1 MWESARNFCA
11 SASGEMRMIRKGIL
25 LIAALSVALPS
36 IAQNGAPS
44 SAAAPSLSIPSAQGI
59 VAKLDTDLDATRNKP
74 GDVVQ
79 AETTRDLK
87 PGHDVLLKKGS
98 ILTGHI
104 TQVQTFSSSS
114 PSMIVIVFD
123 QVAPKGGSPATLHVK
138 IQALAPAPSVST
150 DSLQDGRGMA
160 ATNIN
165 SAVAGSERSVGN
177 AGELM
182 ATSTGVYGIR
192 GMSLASTEQN
202 QKQYSAV
209 QSVVGD
215 VKLKKGT
222 QLVFKA
228 PEQ

>member
-1 MWESARNFCA
+1 M
-11 SASGEMRMIRKGIL
+11 EMMRIGIVMF
-25 LIAALSVALPS
+25 AALIVASPS
-36 IAQNGAPS
+36 LAQTSAPS
-44 SAAAPSLSIPSAQGI
+44 NAAPPAINIPSSQGI
-59 VAKLDTDLDATRNKP
+59 VSKLDTDLDASKNKL
-74 GDVVQ
+74 GDLVQ

-87 PGHDVLLKKGS
+87 PGHDILLKKGS

-114 PSMIVIVFD
+114 PSLIVIVFD
-123 QVAPKGGSPATLHVK
+123 QVAPKGGSPATLNVK
-138 IQALAPAPSVST
+138 IQALAPAATVST

-165 SAVAGSERSVGN
+165 SAVAGENRNLGNGGEIMASSV
-177 AGELM
+177 
-182 ATSTGVYGIR
+182 GVYGIR
-192 GMSLASTEQN
+192 GMSLASSTQD

-209 QSVVGD
+209 QSAVAD

>member
-1 MWESARNFCA
+1 M
-11 SASGEMRMIRKGIL
+11 GMMRIGIL
-25 LIAALSVALPS
+25 MIAASIVLSPCSAQTSAPPSAALPALN
-36 IAQNGAPS
+36 IPS
-44 SAAAPSLSIPSAQGI
+44 SQGI
-59 VAKLDTDLDATRNKP
+59 VAKLDTDLDASKNKP
-74 GDVVQ
+74 GDLVQ

-104 TQVQTFSSSS
+104 TQVQTYSSSS
-114 PSMIVIVFD
+114 PSMIVVVFD
-123 QVAPKGGSPATLHVK
+123 QVAPKGGSPSTLNVK
-138 IQALAPAPSVST
+138 IQALAPAPAVST

-165 SAVAGSERSVGN
+165 SAVAGENRNLGSG
-177 AGELM
+177 GEIM
-182 ATSTGVYGIR
+182 ATSVGVYGIR
-192 GMSLASTEQN
+192 GMSLASSTQS
-202 QKQYSAV
+202 QKQYSAI
-209 QSVVGD
+209 QSGLGE

>member
-1 MWESARNFCA
+1 M
-11 SASGEMRMIRKGIL
+11 EMMRIGIL
-25 LIAALSVALPS
+25 S
-36 IAQNGAPS
+36 INIPS
-44 SAAAPSLSIPSAQGI
+44 SQGI

-74 GDVVQ
+74 GDLVQ

-104 TQVQTFSSSS
+104 TQVQTYSSSS
-114 PSMIVIVFD
+114 PSMILVVFD
-123 QVAPKGGSPATLHVK
+123 QVAPKGGSPATLNVK
-138 IQALAPAPSVST
+138 IEALAPAPTVSA

-165 SAVAGSERSVGN
+165 SAVAGENRNLGN
-177 AGELM
+177 GGELM
-182 ATSTGVYGIR
+182 ASSVGVYGIR
-192 GMSLASTEQN
+192 GMSLASTTQDR
-202 QKQYSAV
+202 KQYSAV
-209 QSVVGD
+209 QSAVGD
-215 VKLKKGT
+215 VRLKKGT